1 MIRVILN
8 LRIALRSL
16 YSFKLRTS
24 LAVLGVFLGT
34 FSLIVV
40 SNLTGS
46 LAKKAQMEID
56 NLGKNMLVVASG
68 TVRTFGGRARLLS
81 QATTLTVEDAR
92 AIAAESPFVT
102 QVAPS
107 SSKTF
112 PVRYQE
118 VVLKS
123 ILVSGVTS
131 NYPSIRNY
139 RVSEGSF
146 FTEEDNR
153 NSNRVAVIGKEVA
166 DKLLGN
172 QSPLGKFILIYRV
185 PCQVIGVLEEKG
197 VDISGANQD
206 NQIFIPLKTFL
217 RRFVNKDFINT
228 IYLQT
233 FDSRSLSPAKTQIEQ
248 ILRQRHN
255 IKPGEKDDFTVVD
268 SKDVMQLKTQATSMI
283 TVLGRISAA
292 ISYIIGA
299 IGILSIMILIVNER
313 KVEIGIR
320 RAVGSRKRDIILQF
334 LIESSFIS
342 LSGGTVGVI
351 LGFLVSLVIFRVS
364 KLPFALSLTGFVSSF
379 IASVTVGIL
388 AGIYPSK
395 KATTIQPVD
404 VIRA

>member
-1 MIRVILN
+1 VRRVILN

-16 YSFKLRTS
+16 YNFKLRTS

-46 LAKKAQMEID
+46 LTIKAQMEID

-81 QATTLTVEDAR
+81 QATTLTLADAR
-92 AIAAESPFVT
+92 TIAAESPFIS
-102 QVAPS
+102 QVSPS

-112 PVRYQE
+112 AVRYEE

-123 ILVSGVTS
+123 ILVTGVS
-131 NYPSIRNY
+131 PNYPSVRNY
-139 RVSEGSF
+139 RVREGSF
-146 FTEEDNR
+146 FTEDDDR
-153 NSNRVAVIGKEVA
+153 NSERVAVIGKEVA
-166 DKLLGN
+166 DKLFGN
-172 QSPLGKFILIYRV
+172 KSPLGRFILIYRV

-197 VDISGANQD
+197 VDLSGANQD

-217 RRFVNKDFINT
+217 RRFVNKDFINS

-233 FDSRSLSPAKTQIEQ
+233 VDSRSLAPAKTQIER
-248 ILRQRHN
+248 ILRHRHN
-255 IKPGEKDDFTVVD
+255 IKAGEKDDFTVVD

-292 ISYIIGA
+292 ISYTIGA

-342 LSGGTVGVI
+342 LSGGAVGVVF
-351 LGFLVSLVIFRVS
+351 GFFISLVIFRVS
-364 KLPFALSLTGFVSSF
+364 KLPFTLSLTGFISSF